1 MNNTDIKIGRR
12 IREMRLIRGISQ
24 AELAKKS
31 GISFQNMQLYE
42 TGKNRVTAEKLFELA
57 KILSVD
63 ISYFFTDDNLN
74 GKIFNYGNIGN
85 WEITKLVR
93 EYKNIKNE
101 ELRNVIRL
109 LVKAIARK
117 YSTISQ

>member
-1 MNNTDIKIGRR
+1 MNDEIDKKIGKR
-12 IREMRLIRGISQ
+12 IRELRLIRGISQ
-24 AELAKKS
+24 ADLAKES

-42 TGKNRVTAEKLFELA
+42 TGKNRITTEKLFELA

-74 GKIFNYGNIGN
+74 GKSNILNYENIGG
-85 WEITKLVR
+85 WEITKLVK
-93 EYKNIKNE
+93 EYKNIKSE

-109 LVKAIARK
+109 LVKIVAR
-117 YSTISQ
+117 Y